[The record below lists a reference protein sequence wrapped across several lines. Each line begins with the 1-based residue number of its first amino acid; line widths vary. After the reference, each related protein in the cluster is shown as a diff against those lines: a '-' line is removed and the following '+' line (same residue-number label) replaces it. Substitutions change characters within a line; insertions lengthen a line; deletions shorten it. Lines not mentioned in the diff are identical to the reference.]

1 MSPLSSDEQH
11 KDQKLVQDHKR
22 ERDHKYKWA
31 HGEAIIIT
39 GRLSRRPAKANKALS
54 PE

>member
-1 MSPLSSDEQH
+1 MSPLSFNEQN

-31 HGEAIIIT
+31 HGEAIIIA
-39 GRLSRRPAKANKALS
+39 GQLSRRPAKVHKTLN